1 MNQDPSETFREF
13 HYKGAHF
20 RILSSAWEETTA
32 SLLAE
37 RENLEAF
44 IRSHPGFESALHPLE
59 MGDESLFPESVRRM
73 QEASRRTGLGPMAA
87 VAGTMAQLAAE
98 AGRSAGSVKTVV
110 ENGGDIYLD
119 GPDEIVLGLYV
130 GTDSPFRNLALRIAA
145 ERLPLAVCSSSSRM
159 GHSLSFGDCDLVTVF
174 SKDASL
180 ADAAATMGG
189 NLVRSEADI
198 EPVLERIGGIEGIAG
213 GLIIRDERFGAVGDI
228 PELVR
233 SSDPTLKSKVSRDF
247 YSDFSIS

>member
-1 MNQDPSETFREF
+1 MENRPLSRFREF

-20 RILSSAWEETTA
+20 RILSSDWEETC
-32 SLLAE
+32 SSILSE

-44 IRSHPGFESALHPLE
+44 IRLHPEFETALHPLDLGE
-59 MGDESLFPESVRRM
+59 ESLFPESVRRM
-73 QEASRRTGLGPMAA
+73 QEASRLTGLGPMAA
-87 VAGTMAQLAAE
+87 VAGTMAQLAVE
-98 AGRSAGSVKTVV
+98 AGVAAGSEKNIV
-110 ENGGDIYLD
+110 ENGGDIYLSAAE
-119 GPDEIVLGLYV
+119 EILLGLYA
-130 GTDSPFRNLALRIAA
+130 GEESRFRDLALRIAP

-174 SKDASL
+174 SKNASL

-198 EPVLERIGGIEGIAG
+198 EPTLERLEAIEGISGA
-213 GLIIRDERFGAVGDI
+213 LIIRDDRFGAVGEI

-233 SSDPTLKSKVSRDF
+233 SADPELNTKVSRDLR
-247 YSDFSIS
+247 SDFRG